1 MKRMYYIAADL
12 ERVASVSEDLHANG
26 ITDAQFNVVSANEGA
41 LDEQHIH
48 GANFIRRL
56 DIIHSMERGLLGGM
70 LLGVVIVLCL
80 QFFTAFG
87 TTMGLGIQAAIVL
100 FFSCA
105 GTWIGGM
112 GGIGTENY
120 KIRPFHDAV
129 AEGKL
134 LLMVDVPRKLE
145 PTIRKLMTKRHRDVR
160 LAGVG
165 SSFNNPFA
173 QTEKLAH

>member
-1 MKRMYYIAADL
+1 MKRMYYIAPDL
-12 ERVASVSEDLHANG
+12 ERVSSVSEDLHAHG
-26 ITDAQFNVVSANEGA
+26 ITDAHFNVVSANDAA

-48 GANFIRRL
+48 GATFLRRL
-56 DIIHSMERGLLGGM
+56 DVIHSMERGLLGGV
-70 LLGVVIVLCL
+70 LLGVIIVLCL
-80 QFFTAFG
+80 QFFTTFG
-87 TTMGLGIQAAIVL
+87 STMSLGIQAAIVL

-112 GGIGTENY
+112 GGIGTEHY

-134 LLMVDVPRKLE
+134 LLMVDVPKKLE
-145 PTIRKLMTKRHRDVR
+145 PTIRKLMAKKHRDVK

-173 QTEKLAH
+173 QTERLVH